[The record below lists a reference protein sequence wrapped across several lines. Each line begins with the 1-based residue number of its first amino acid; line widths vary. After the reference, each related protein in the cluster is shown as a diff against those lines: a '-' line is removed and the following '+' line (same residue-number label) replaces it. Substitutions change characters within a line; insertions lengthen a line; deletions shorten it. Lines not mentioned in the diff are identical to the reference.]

1 MNIVETLQRYKEV
14 ATFLSD
20 DANGAVLDHLIACME
35 GKQYYLP
42 FIGQFSAGK
51 SKLINR
57 LIGKEV
63 LPTKSVETTAFLTY
77 ISYAEEEWA
86 SLEYV
91 DGTKESIEISRIK
104 TLDHQHT
111 CNGKP
116 IAALRYAAPIELL
129 KSGLI
134 LVDTPGVNT
143 LINEHV
149 KMTEEL
155 LQNSQFIVYVTAS
168 SLTDSDRRMIQNI
181 GNLGID
187 MIFARTHVDEMRDS
201 EEDVYSTIKQEQ
213 ELLQQV
219 IGTTPDYFALCNEQ
233 NSPEFDRWVSQY
245 EGFKE
250 YISQCLAAKIEEIY
264 TRSTLG
270 RLGIMKEK
278 FEKALNTKLEF
289 LKKNAEKSEVEI
301 EETIAQLTAQRKSID
316 TKLNTQANRIKTSND
331 STQSLLQSELQVQK
345 NKQIKAFGHEVD
357 GKTAD
362 NDLQNSVKRL
372 FERQLPK
379 AVDALNSYA
388 ATSIEAWKQSIIA
401 TAQGEIN
408 EVELSLQALNIDMD
422 TNFDD
427 TSIEALEQQAEANQ
441 SDLAEKYYQL
451 KTLNAGSE
459 QELEKYG
466 IEKQEIAQMLQQYEE
481 VIAQGNQEIKAAMDN
496 YVPQYVQ
503 KGGAIGNV
511 IKKIGHATDVAMLL
525 IPATGWAK
533 AGALLS
539 KHAML
544 LSKGGKI
551 AQAGSTVLKG
561 LSEGTKVLATTDST
575 LDMTKLINYAKGSD
589 SSQQPEQPTVGGQ
602 DKKKK
607 GGIFDKLSVSYWL
620 GKVADFV
627 DPTTYV
633 EDEQHKAEYKR
644 LVNNMQAQLDL
655 KVQQKVAMLSRMH
668 RITDAEESKKLEIQQ
683 RLEAEE
689 TMRRELEQEQIKL
702 ELQRKQCICAKIAD
716 ETKQQFEE
724 KLTDYTQIL
733 TNRSKEEMDRITFF
747 VAEGMRSFVNTQ
759 IEQVETEL
767 NETLNKRRNSTFDS
781 NKEQEVILE
790 NITKLTI
797 PNE

>member
-1 MNIVETLQRYKEV
+1 M
-14 ATFLSD
+14 
-20 DANGAVLDHLIACME
+20 
-35 GKQYYLP
+35 
-42 FIGQFSAGK
+42 
-51 SKLINR
+51 
-57 LIGKEV
+57 
-63 LPTKSVETTAFLTY
+63 
-77 ISYAEEEWA
+77 
-86 SLEYV
+86 
-91 DGTKESIEISRIK
+91 
-104 TLDHQHT
+104 
-111 CNGKP
+111 
-116 IAALRYAAPIELL
+116 
-129 KSGLI
+129 
-134 LVDTPGVNT
+134 
-143 LINEHV
+143 
-149 KMTEEL
+149 
-155 LQNSQFIVYVTAS
+155 
-168 SLTDSDRRMIQNI
+168 
-181 GNLGID
+181 
-187 MIFARTHVDEMRDS
+187 
-201 EEDVYSTIKQEQ
+201 
-213 ELLQQV
+213 
-219 IGTTPDYFALCNEQ
+219 
-233 NSPEFDRWVSQY
+233 
-245 EGFKE
+245 
-250 YISQCLAAKIEEIY
+250 
-264 TRSTLG
+264 
-270 RLGIMKEK
+270 
-278 FEKALNTKLEF
+278 
-289 LKKNAEKSEVEI
+289 
-301 EETIAQLTAQRKSID
+301 
-316 TKLNTQANRIKTSND
+316 
-331 STQSLLQSELQVQK
+331 
-345 NKQIKAFGHEVD
+345 D

-388 ATSIEAWKQSIIA
+388 STSIEAWKQSIIA

-427 TSIEALEQQAEANQ
+427 TSIEALEQQVEANQ

-511 IKKIGHATDVAMLL
+511 IKKIGHAADVAMLL

-539 KHAML
+539 KHAMV

-551 AQAGSTVLKG
+551 AQAGSTILKG
-561 LSEGTKVLATTDST
+561 FSEGTKVLAATDTT

-589 SSQQPEQPTVGGQ
+589 SSQQPEQSTEDGQ

-620 GKVADFV
+620 GKVADIV

-633 EDEQHKAEYKR
+633 EDEQYKAEYKR
-644 LVNNMQAQLDL
+644 LVNNMQAQLNL
-655 KVQQKVAMLSRMH
+655 KVQQRVAMLSRMH
-668 RITDAEESKKLEIQQ
+668 QIKDAEEAKRLEIQQ
-683 RLEAEE
+683 RLEAEA

-702 ELQRKQCICAKIAD
+702 EQQRKQRICAKIAD

-733 TNRSKEEMDRITFF
+733 TSRSKEEMDRITVF

-781 NKEQEVILE
+781 DKEQEVILE

>member
-14 ATFLSD
+14 ATFLTD

-111 CNGKP
+111 CSGKP

-219 IGTTPDYFALCNEQ
+219 IGTMPIYFALCNEQ
-233 NSPEFDRWVSQY
+233 NSPEFERWVSQY
-245 EGFKE
+245 QG
-250 YISQCLAAKIEEIY
+250 LAAKIEEIY
-264 TRSTLG
+264 TQSTLG

-289 LKKNAEKSEVEI
+289 LKKNAEKSEAEI

-316 TKLNTQANRIKTSND
+316 TKLNTQADRIKTSND

-345 NKQIKAFGHEVD
+345 NKQIKAFEREVD
-357 GKTAD
+357 DKTAD
-362 NDLQNSVKRL
+362 DDLQNSVKRL

-388 ATSIEAWKQSIIA
+388 STSIEAWKQSIVA

-427 TSIEALEQQAEANQ
+427 TSIEALEQQVEANQ

-466 IEKQEIAQMLQQYEE
+466 IEKQEVAQMLQQYEE

-511 IKKIGHATDVAMLL
+511 IKKIGHAADVAMLL

-539 KHAML
+539 KHAMV

-551 AQAGSTVLKG
+551 AQAGSTILKG
-561 LSEGTKVLATTDST
+561 LSKGTKVLATTDST

-589 SSQQPEQPTVGGQ
+589 SSQQPEQSTEDGQ

-620 GKVADFV
+620 GKVADIV

-633 EDEQHKAEYKR
+633 EDEQYKAEYKR
-644 LVNNMQAQLDL
+644 LVNNMQAQLNL
-655 KVQQKVAMLSRMH
+655 KVQQRVAMLSKMH
-668 RITDAEESKKLEIQQ
+668 QIKDAEEAKRLEIQQ

-689 TMRRELEQEQIKL
+689 AMRRELEQEKIKL
-702 ELQRKQCICAKIAD
+702 EQQRKKRICAKIAN

-733 TNRSKEEMDRITFF
+733 TNRSKEEMDRITVF

>member
-14 ATFLSD
+14 ATFLTD

-111 CNGKP
+111 CSGKP

-219 IGTTPDYFALCNEQ
+219 IGTMPIYFALCNEQ
-233 NSPEFDRWVSQY
+233 NSPEFERWASQY
-245 EGFKE
+245 EDFKE

-264 TRSTLG
+264 TQSTLG

-289 LKKNAEKSEVEI
+289 LKKNAEKSEAEI

-316 TKLNTQANRIKTSND
+316 TKLNTQADRIKTSND

-345 NKQIKAFGHEVD
+345 KKQIKAFEREVD
-357 GKTAD
+357 DKTAD
-362 NDLQNSVKRL
+362 DDLQNSVKRL

-388 ATSIEAWKQSIIA
+388 STSIEAWKQSVVA

-427 TSIEALEQQAEANQ
+427 TSIEA
-441 SDLAEKYYQL
+441 
-451 KTLNAGSE
+451 T
-459 QELEKYG
+459 
-466 IEKQEIAQMLQQYEE
+466 I
-481 VIAQGNQEIKAAMDN
+481 
-496 YVPQYVQ
+496 
-503 KGGAIGNV
+503 
-511 IKKIGHATDVAMLL
+511 LL
-525 IPATGWAK
+525 
-533 AGALLS
+533 
-539 KHAML
+539 
-544 LSKGGKI
+544 
-551 AQAGSTVLKG
+551 
-561 LSEGTKVLATTDST
+561 
-575 LDMTKLINYAKGSD
+575 
-589 SSQQPEQPTVGGQ
+589 
-602 DKKKK
+602 
-607 GGIFDKLSVSYWL
+607 
-620 GKVADFV
+620 
-627 DPTTYV
+627 
-633 EDEQHKAEYKR
+633 
-644 LVNNMQAQLDL
+644 
-655 KVQQKVAMLSRMH
+655 
-668 RITDAEESKKLEIQQ
+668 
-683 RLEAEE
+683 
-689 TMRRELEQEQIKL
+689 
-702 ELQRKQCICAKIAD
+702 
-716 ETKQQFEE
+716 
-724 KLTDYTQIL
+724 
-733 TNRSKEEMDRITFF
+733 
-747 VAEGMRSFVNTQ
+747 
-759 IEQVETEL
+759 
-767 NETLNKRRNSTFDS
+767 
-781 NKEQEVILE
+781 
-790 NITKLTI
+790 
-797 PNE
+797 